1 MTSSHRSTALRLL
14 IAAGAV
20 VLTGAATTAPASS
33 TAATA
38 QAAATAPDWRTIAP
52 ENLLVID
59 TNKGRILVELEPRAA
74 PAHVERIRTLTNRGF
89 YDGLKFH
96 RVMRNFMA
104 QTGDPLGTGEGGSD
118 LPDLAA
124 EFSFR
129 RGRNPDFSLV
139 PGSGA
144 GTRGFLGSLPVQ
156 TQPDAQMFV
165 TADMKVDA
173 NGLFCPGV
181 LGMARAG
188 DPNSAN
194 SQFFLMTGTNVGL
207 NGTYTAFGHVVVG
220 QDVVKS
226 LKVGSETSNG
236 AVEDPDVMTRVRIA
250 SALPEGERPTVRGK
264 RVLITKAD
272 GFQSLKAL
280 LPPPSRRAL
289 VLIDPPYEDKMD
301 YRKVKDTLADALVRF
316 PSGMYAVWYPVLQRM
331 ESRQFADKLKQL
343 PSSDWLHVTLT
354 VNTPSPDG
362 FGLHSSG
369 MFILNP
375 PYTLEPMLR
384 EVMPYLVK
392 VLGRDDGA
400 KFVLETGK
408 GGQKNTGTRRV

>member
-14 IAAGAV
+14 IAACAV

-207 NGTYTAFGHVVVG
+207 NGTYTAFGHVVAG

-226 LKVGSETSNG
+226 LKVGVDTNNG
-236 AVEDPDVMTRVRIA
+236 AVTDPDVMTRVRIA
-250 SALPEGERPTVRGK
+250 SALPEGERPTVR
-264 RVLITKAD
+264 VAD
-272 GFQSLKAL
+272 PRGAIFAAEVAKVRTAKGVGFN
-280 LPPPSRRAL
+280 
-289 VLIDPPYEDKMD
+289 ICD
-301 YRKVKDTLADALVRF
+301 
-316 PSGMYAVWYPVLQRM
+316 
-331 ESRQFADKLKQL
+331 
-343 PSSDWLHVTLT
+343 VTA
-354 VNTPSPDG
+354 PA
-362 FGLHSSG
+362 
-369 MFILNP
+369 
-375 PYTLEPMLR
+375 
-384 EVMPYLVK
+384 EVV
-392 VLGRDDGA
+392 
-400 KFVLETGK
+400 
-408 GGQKNTGTRRV
+408 GG

>member
-139 PGSGA
+139 LGSGA

-207 NGTYTAFGHVVVG
+207 NGTYTAFGHVVAG

-226 LKVGSETSNG
+226 LKVGVDTNNG
-236 AVEDPDVMTRVRIA
+236 AVTDPDVMTRVRIA
-250 SALPEGERPTVRGK
+250 SALPEGERPTVR
-264 RVLITKAD
+264 VAD
-272 GFQSLKAL
+272 PRGAIFAAEVAKVRTAKGVGFN
-280 LPPPSRRAL
+280 
-289 VLIDPPYEDKMD
+289 ICD
-301 YRKVKDTLADALVRF
+301 
-316 PSGMYAVWYPVLQRM
+316 
-331 ESRQFADKLKQL
+331 
-343 PSSDWLHVTLT
+343 VTA
-354 VNTPSPDG
+354 PA
-362 FGLHSSG
+362 
-369 MFILNP
+369 
-375 PYTLEPMLR
+375 
-384 EVMPYLVK
+384 EVV
-392 VLGRDDGA
+392 
-400 KFVLETGK
+400 
-408 GGQKNTGTRRV
+408 GG